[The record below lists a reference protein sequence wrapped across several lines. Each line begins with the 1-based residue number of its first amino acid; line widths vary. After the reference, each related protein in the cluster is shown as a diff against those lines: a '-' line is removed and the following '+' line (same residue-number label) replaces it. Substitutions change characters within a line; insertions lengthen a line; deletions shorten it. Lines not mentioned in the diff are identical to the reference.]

1 MNDEAE
7 PGYQLVDHTSEVT
20 LRLRAPTFSEL
31 VIQAA
36 RAFLALVPDQ
46 IRGEVLDGRREVDL
60 DEADPTATLVA
71 WLNEMVFHDEAE
83 AWIPVEPEVEEVGE
97 SGIRVRAKAMGLKEP
112 FVLVK
117 AATFHDARI
126 REVEG
131 LLQIE
136 VTLDI

>member
-7 PGYQLVDHTSEVT
+7 AGYQLVDHTSEVT
-20 LRLRAPTFSEL
+20 LRLCAPTVPGL
-31 VIQAA
+31 VVQATL
-36 RAFLALVPDQ
+36 AFLALVPDE
-46 IRGEVLDGRREVDL
+46 IRSETMDGRRELEVDGG
-60 DEADPTATLVA
+60 DPTATLVA
-71 WLNEMVFHDEAE
+71 WLNEMVFHAEAE
-83 AWIPVEPEVEEVGE
+83 AWIPVEPEVEEIGD
-97 SGIRVRAKAMGLKEP
+97 SGIRVRAKAMALSDP

-131 LLQIE
+131 LLQVD

>member
-1 MNDEAE
+1 MNDEGE

-20 LRLRAPTFSEL
+20 LRLRAPTFPGL
-31 VIQAA
+31 VIQAT
-36 RAFLALVPDQ
+36 RAFLALVPDE
-46 IRGEVLDGRREVDL
+46 IRDEVLEGRREVDL

-71 WLNEMVFHDEAE
+71 WLNEMVFHAEAE
-83 AWIPVEPEVEEVGE
+83 SWIPVEPEVEEVGE
-97 SGIRVRAKAMGLKEP
+97 SGIRVRAKAMALREP

-126 REVEG
+126 REAEG